1 MIKNN
6 YLNIASMG
14 YEQTSVI
21 GSFNRMLLLTKF
33 ISNIGDG
40 FFTMGCFSNISNYDM
55 KNIHDNKN
63 IINTVSRVGSN
74 GYLSVVGKIG
84 FSKNN

>member
-1 MIKNN
+1 MVKNN
-6 YLNIASMG
+6 YLNMASVTCF
-14 YEQTSVI
+14 QTSVI
-21 GSFNRMLLLTKF
+21 GNSNRMILLTKF
-33 ISNIGDG
+33 I
-40 FFTMGCFSNISNYDM
+40 SNISNYDM

-84 FSKNN
+84 ISKK